1 MKRVKHPRSAVVRQI
16 TGRARVPSSERER
29 TGMLLLH
36 VRLAVG
42 AALCATL
49 AGCRAER
56 IQPAPM
62 QYDVDPRTVLRA
74 QLSHG
79 IGASVLDDLL
89 WEDSAHAALL
99 VASASGRAEADL
111 IRLAERPDSGR
122 ARVGRLLERGL
133 LVRNNEHLRS
143 SFPILVGRR
152 AEDYYRLVDATA
164 QAAMI
169 AVLPALDSVLDVVKS
184 RGWEDWSYHFLWSQV
199 LDSQFAWAEMVGRGM
214 VPPLTTVVAWVVY
227 PAHPWKT
234 GTNYVPEEAADY
246 FMAISWTPQGSSL
259 SNLYAD
265 WRPIYESA
273 VARSSVSATAA
284 DRLRALNLLAA
295 DGTPLMPVIGA
306 GDPLYGQLQSLAS
319 RVLTQMTEH
328 LPLAELEMLTGL
340 EHRLLFAMAYH
351 DIGWGMLRLAADSG
365 RVQRPPALTDSV
377 ATDMRG
383 AAAIIQLHPPFLE
396 LFGMQPGAT

>member
-1 MKRVKHPRSAVVRQI
+1 MH
-16 TGRARVPSSERER
+16 
-29 TGMLLLH
+29 LLP
-36 VRLAVG
+36 VRLAAG
-42 AALCATL
+42 AALCATF

-56 IQPAPM
+56 IQPPRP

-79 IGASVLDDLL
+79 IGASPLDDLL
-89 WEDSAHAALL
+89 WEDSAHAAIL
-99 VASASGRAEADL
+99 VASAAGRTEADL
-111 IRLAERPDSGR
+111 VRLAEQPDSGH

-133 LVRNNEHLRS
+133 LVRNGERLRS

-169 AVLPALDSVLDVVKS
+169 AVLPSLDSVLGVAKS

-199 LDSQFAWAEMVGRGM
+199 LDSQFAWAEMVGRGL
-214 VPPLTTVVAWVVY
+214 VPALATVVAWVVY
-227 PAHPWKT
+227 PEHLWKT

-259 SNLYAD
+259 SRLYAD

-273 VARSSVSATAA
+273 LAGSPVSTAAA
-284 DRLRALNLLAA
+284 DRLRAVNLLAA
-295 DGTPLMPVIGA
+295 DGTPLMPVIDA
-306 GDPLYGQLQSLAS
+306 GDPLYGQLQSMAD
-319 RVLTQMTEH
+319 RVLVQVTGH
-328 LPLAELEMLTGL
+328 LPLAELEVLTGL
-340 EHRLLFAMAYH
+340 ERRLLFAMAYH

-365 RVQRPPALTDSV
+365 RVKRPPALTDSA

-383 AAAIIQLHPPFLE
+383 AAAIIELHPPFLE
-396 LFGMQPGAT
+396 LFGMQPGAP

>member
-1 MKRVKHPRSAVVRQI
+1 M
-16 TGRARVPSSERER
+16 PS
-29 TGMLLLH
+29 LPL
-36 VRLAVG
+36 RLAAG

-56 IQPAPM
+56 IRPGQM

-79 IGASVLDDLL
+79 IGSSILDDLL
-89 WEDSAHAALL
+89 WEDSAHAAML
-99 VASASGRAEADL
+99 VASAAGRAEADL
-111 IRLAERPDSGR
+111 VRLAEQPDSGR

-133 LVRNNEHLRS
+133 LVRNGERLRP

-169 AVLPALDSVLDVVKS
+169 AVLPSLDSVLVVVRS

-199 LDSQFAWAEMVGRGM
+199 LDSQFAWAEMVGRGL

-227 PAHPWKT
+227 PEHPWKT

-246 FMAISWTPQGSSL
+246 FMAISWTPQGTSL
-259 SNLYAD
+259 SHLYEG
-265 WRPIYESA
+265 WRLIYESA
-273 VARSSVSATAA
+273 LAGSPVSVAAA
-284 DRLRALNLLAA
+284 DRLHAVNLLAA
-295 DGTPLMPVIGA
+295 DGTPLLPVIAA
-306 GDPLYGQLQSLAS
+306 GDPLYGQLQRLAG
-319 RVLTQMTEH
+319 RVLVEMTEH
-328 LPLAELEMLTGL
+328 LPLAELEVLTGL
-340 EHRLLFAMAYH
+340 ERRLLFTMAYH
-351 DIGWGMLRLAADSG
+351 DIGWSMLRLAADSG
-365 RVQRPPALTDSV
+365 RMKRPPALTEST

-383 AAAIIQLHPPFLE
+383 AAAIIELHPPFLE
-396 LFGMQPGAT
+396 LFGMQPDAT